1 MKNYITPIV
10 LAAAVG
16 MCVAARR
23 VERVVLTST
32 LSITPATAEEL
43 RLPVGNE
50 EPEDIVTSLQAL
62 LEQWNLPDCVLT
74 ETDARSTR
82 FHELVDREFLKI
94 LTSEERQELE
104 ILSHW
109 RDNQKSAFYQNA
121 SLS

>member
-1 MKNYITPIV
+1 MKNYFPPMV

-32 LSITPATAEEL
+32 LSLTPATAEEL
-43 RLPVGNE
+43 RLPVGNA
-50 EPEDIVTSLQAL
+50 EPEEIADSLQAL
-62 LEQWNLPDCVLT
+62 LQQWNLPDCVLT
-74 ETDARSTR
+74 ETDARSSR
-82 FHELVDREFLKI
+82 FHELVDRKFLNI
-94 LTSEERQELE
+94 LTMEEKQELE